1 MNNVLDVCRYIINYS
16 NKRKYGISNLKLQK
30 VLYFVQAFFLMN
42 KKNNEPCFAE
52 PIEAWE
58 FGPVVPVAYREYKRF
73 GSTDIPI
80 IESYIEVDL
89 FNLWDL
95 SIINFDEEH
104 IPKED
109 RILIENVVD
118 QLSDFSSTDL
128 VKITQNQNLWIESY
142 SEGFNNEIKVQSMIN
157 YFSKIID
164 N

>member
-30 VLYFVQAFFLMN
+30 VLYFVQAFFLIN

-58 FGPVVPVAYREYKRF
+58 FGPVVPIAYREYKRF
-73 GSTDIPI
+73 GSTDIPTVD
-80 IESYIEVDL
+80 SYIKVDP
-89 FNLWDL
+89 FNLWNL
-95 SIINFDEEH
+95 SIINFNEECL
-104 IPKED
+104 PEKD

-118 QLSDFSSTDL
+118 QLSDFSATDL

-142 SEGFNNEIKVQSMIN
+142 SEGLNNEIKVQSMIN
-157 YFSKIID
+157 YFNQIID